1 MTHRMDAAR
10 SRDLFARWCALAER
24 RLQHLTELFESG
36 RWRRYYN
43 ERSLLENIREAKTA
57 VETWRELSRDPT
69 AGRED
74 AVVSRRFRDVE
85 AVRPGAGSLVDS
97 PVADAR
103 FVPVGDV
110 PSTPVDLV
118 TLERTLAE
126 MLAPALDVGTIERRY
141 PLLRNA
147 L

>member
-10 SRDLFARWCALAER
+10 SRDLFVRWCALAER

-36 RWRRYYN
+36 RWRRYYD

-57 VETWRELSRDPT
+57 VETWRELSRESK
-69 AGRED
+69 AGRDD
-74 AVVSRRFRDVE
+74 AVASRRSGRVE
-85 AVRPGAGSLVDS
+85 ATGSSAGPRSDS

-103 FVPVGDV
+103 LDPIDDV
-110 PSTPVDLV
+110 PSTRIDLAA
-118 TLERTLAE
+118 LERTLIE
-126 MLAPALDVGTIERRY
+126 MLAPALDPGTIERRY
-141 PLLRNA
+141 PLLHNA